1 VRAKPFKLCSC
12 RDDEGRTLG
21 RQCPKLARSGHG
33 AWWFRLS
40 EGPGLNAKGVWV
52 KDRQPLTGPFRT
64 EKEAAAALA
73 KVANERAQGRNL
85 DMRRSTVAEEWAK
98 WLDSKVNLRP
108 TTRHGYSR
116 HGELYIVPLLG
127 AYAVRDLRHEHG
139 VRFYAAIRRQ
149 NETKAAD
156 GRTTAG
162 PATIRRIHATVS
174 SFLNDLVR
182 QRVLPHNPFE
192 HVELEVAERPK
203 VQPWEPAELGAF
215 LDAAAGDRLGAMYE
229 LMAFAGLRRGEAV
242 GLRWC
247 DVDLEQRVVHIRQ
260 EIVDLSGKLV
270 VDKPKTKGSNS
281 RVDLDATTVG
291 TLLEH
296 QLRQQ
301 SERDQWRDG
310 WADWS
315 EPFLSEP
322 DRIGLQ
328 SGRLLPTCDRR
339 TCSHGLVFTRQDGAA
354 LRPEFVTRR
363 MQAIAEKAGL
373 PRKRLHD
380 LRHGAA
386 SLQIAAGV
394 DLAIVS
400 KRLRH
405 SSVAITADTY
415 THLLEGV
422 GRQAAEAASALVPRA
437 ARAPQSA

>member
-1 VRAKPFKLCSC
+1 MRAKPFKLCSC
-12 RDDEGRTLG
+12 RDDAGRTLG
-21 RQCPKLARSGHG
+21 RRCPKLARSGHG
-33 AWWFRLS
+33 TWWFRMS
-40 EGPGLNAKGVWV
+40 EGPGLNSKGAWV

-64 EKEAAAALA
+64 EKEAAAELA
-73 KVANERAQGRNL
+73 RTVNERQQGRNL
-85 DMRRSTVAEEWAK
+85 DMRRTTVADEWEK
-98 WLDSKVNLRP
+98 WLAGKVNLRP
-108 TTRHGYSR
+108 TTRHGYAR

-127 AYAVRDLRHEHG
+127 TYAVRDLRHEHG

-149 NETKAAD
+149 NEAKAAA
-156 GRTTAG
+156 GQRTAG
-162 PATIRRIHATVS
+162 AATVRRIHATVS
-174 SFLNDLVR
+174 SFLNDLVK
-182 QRVLPHNPFE
+182 QRALPHNPFE

-215 LDAAAGDRLGAMYE
+215 LDAAATDRLGAMYE

-247 DVDLEQRVVHIRQ
+247 DVDLEQRLVHIRQ
-260 EIVDLSGKLV
+260 EIVDLSGHLV
-270 VDKPKTKGSNS
+270 LDKPKTKGSHG
-281 RVDLDATTVG
+281 RVDLDAATVG
-291 TLLEH
+291 SLLEH

-301 SERDQWRDG
+301 AERERWRDG
-310 WADWS
+310 WADWTL
-315 EPFLSEP
+315 PFLADPE
-322 DRIGLQ
+322 RIGLQ
-328 SGRLLPTCDRR
+328 GRRLLPVCER
-339 TCSHGLVFTRQDGAA
+339 TACSHGLVFTRADGAA
-354 LRPEFVTRR
+354 LRPEYVTRR

-373 PRKRLHD
+373 PRNWLHD

-437 ARAPQSA
+437 PRTARAS